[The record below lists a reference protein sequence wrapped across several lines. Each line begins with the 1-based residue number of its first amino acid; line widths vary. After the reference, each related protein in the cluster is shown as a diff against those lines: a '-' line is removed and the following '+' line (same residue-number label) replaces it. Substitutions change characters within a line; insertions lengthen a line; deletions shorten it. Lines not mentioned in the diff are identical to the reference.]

1 MVQTPAGTTRRD
13 SLPFSET
20 GSLGDDASPVV
31 EFFREEVKEA
41 PEAPP
46 ARSWLGGLGSY
57 FKPARAPPPP
67 PVDGYEDDSP
77 VSRHDT
83 PPLLMRHAPAA
94 GDAPAL
100 VTPKAA
106 LAVQLSMRST
116 ALAKALEDED
126 DESTA
131 SEASS
136 ATAEPVG
143 SPVKRPASPFA
154 AVSQIR
160 SPAAVLAEALPNPPT
175 PPRAPVARRAPVVLP
190 QPRPTAWVTGDG
202 HMTYAA
208 DRSRFELNA
217 AALPAVGDAG
227 EDADALYSPT
237 APLPRPTAW
246 VTGGG
251 ALTYQSP
258 RRRAPLQ
265 SSELPA
271 VGAAGED
278 AAALYSPAAAVPR
291 TRLAQ
296 TATATLFHLPA
307 GPEAPPAVV
316 RVSIPTLEQSATSML
331 LHIPEVRRSPAE
343 PVESRS
349 FAVADAVRPP
359 KPQPRPTAWTVGDG
373 APAYVCKAV
382 PPGTGVRVAAPPAPP
397 SPKPTAWVVG
407 AGSGRAVRIRVD

>member
-41 PEAPP
+41 PETAPP

-175 PPRAPVARRAPVVLP
+175 PPSAAVDARPAGGDRRTGIASHPLFHPGTNQRRFRLKQRHRLALHVRTHERTVGVIVLKEWN
-190 QPRPTAWVTGDG
+190 Q
-202 HMTYAA
+202 
-208 DRSRFELNA
+208 RSRDRHNLLRRNVHQLDVFWTSDLILTTRANCHQFVRKLALGVDRRICLSNLVPAFLHRRHIKDLFGHFAFLNLA
-217 AALPAVGDAG
+217 I
-227 EDADALYSPT
+227 
-237 APLPRPTAW
+237 
-246 VTGGG
+246 GG
-251 ALTYQSP
+251 LD
-258 RRRAPLQ
+258 
-265 SSELPA
+265 E
-271 VGAAGED
+271 
-278 AAALYSPAAAVPR
+278 
-291 TRLAQ
+291 
-296 TATATLFHLPA
+296 
-307 GPEAPPAVV
+307 
-316 RVSIPTLEQSATSML
+316 
-331 LHIPEVRRSPAE
+331 
-343 PVESRS
+343 
-349 FAVADAVRPP
+349 
-359 KPQPRPTAWTVGDG
+359 TVLID
-373 APAYVCKAV
+373 P
-382 PPGTGVRVAAPPAPP
+382 
-397 SPKPTAWVVG
+397 
-407 AGSGRAVRIRVD
+407 